1 MRQKKDIYEVV
12 FEPVSKDWL
21 LEIGIIGI
29 DKTLKLMR
37 LTGLTPLE
45 LEQLFRPLPCEHI
58 SYEEKKKLP
67 WRKIY
72 DDPFY
77 SSDLNRKVKL
87 SQELN
92 PWIKFLKSAELKK
105 KRKLTQDE
113 WDSLAQEWMELYE
126 FYPGKEH
133 WDEVAESFELDEKN
147 KKQKGKRDKFSK
159 HRKPLF
165 DWRLNK
171 ETFNLIKSEG
181 VGFDSNKFNKIQIHS
196 FLLWD
201 EIQDIYHNP
210 EDLERVIGTLPK
222 SVSKFIIQG
231 GDSWRK
237 TSEKLSLINK
247 ESVEILK
254 NRKLRIENEIKRTKE
269 LLKIHD
275 EKRIKIIAR
284 LAVMTKDLKK
294 WGKLITK

>member
-12 FEPVSKDWL
+12 IEPVSKDWL

-29 DKTLKLMR
+29 DKTIKLMR

-58 SYEEKKKLP
+58 AYEEKKKLP

-92 PWIKFLKSAELKK
+92 PWIKFLKDAEEKK
-105 KRKLTQDE
+105 GRKLTQDE
-113 WDSLAQEWMELYE
+113 WDTLAQEWMELYE

-133 WDEVAESFELDEKN
+133 WDEVAESFELDKKN

-159 HRKPLF
+159 DRKPLF

-171 ETFNLIKSEG
+171 ETFNLIQRQRAA
-181 VGFDSNKFNKIQIHS
+181 GFDSNKFNRIQIHS
-196 FLLWD
+196 FLLWY
-201 EIQDIYHNP
+201 EIEDIYRNP
-210 EDLERVIGTLPK
+210 KDPETVIGTLPEC
-222 SVSKFIIQG
+222 VSKFILES
-231 GDSWRK
+231 GDDWRK
-237 TSEKLSLINK
+237 TNDKLSLINK

-254 NRKLRIENEIKRTKE
+254 NRKQRI
-269 LLKIHD
+269 
-275 EKRIKIIAR
+275 
-284 LAVMTKDLKK
+284 V
-294 WGKLITK
+294 KLFTISC